1 MRRRAEQQP
10 AGQPPAQRRRQDQR
24 IVNPTPVQAIRGVEQ
39 NRSTSATNQT
49 SNRVVEYTV
58 TRASRR
64 GEIYQITVHPVA
76 VNELMSTQAVIGEV
90 MVAFSEAFRTYN
102 IPANTRGYLSVQ
114 SITNQNEHALDRPIF
129 LRDAV
134 PQLFDRILE
143 DLVQSN
149 DQVEMADL
157 DWKFTI
163 DQSIRGGAPEA
174 KRPSFLKGQLSKT
187 IERAWQSHNVNCA
200 AYALCSLM
208 YTPVYDR
215 DLLDRAREL
224 VFEMKWGSTCDKYD
238 FKYFVE
244 KYTQYRVTVRVH
256 GLDRKFLCDYKGE
269 EWDDPRKHLRLIY
282 DDNQKH
288 YGLYT
293 LPSLAKNKKECDDC
307 GALYRTDRVTGCS
320 CQGNVERIPQPKR
333 PQKCLKC
340 GEMGKH
346 SCPSVA
352 CKSCNTVYEK
362 GQYWR
367 CLVPPKEC
375 EKEIWKSGDPT
386 DGSKT
391 RHFAYDFESRI
402 KRTETT
408 VSTIQGFNYDQ
419 DGLFDTTNLTVMGTD
434 LMMHEVDFVHVK
446 SIEGGEEFSFEGD
459 TCMVD
464 FIEFCVTHN
473 RRNNVFWAHNASG
486 YDARFIFDAFAD
498 FDSSYEIKPLMRGGK
513 LMELKIKGR
522 KNGAEKHDLIFRD
535 SMLHT
540 PGSLASLAK
549 DYCAGKMLKG
559 FLLLILGFFPH
570 MFDRY
575 SNPHY
580 RGQIPDIH
588 YFDYST
594 QCKSKE
600 DYLKFLDWHSNWHN
614 ENGPVYDLNIELKK
628 YCKND
633 VDVLCCILKGFSDT
647 LTEMFKQNPLDYT
660 TAPSYAHNV
669 SLTRE
674 HFKRELDPKSED
686 YHEKYKSLV
695 PDDWVA
701 LNPQEYWFVREGLR
715 GGRTDVRKIYHI
727 VSDDDWARGVRIR
740 YQDICSE
747 YPWQQIRHL
756 FPVGLPTIEIYD
768 KEYTPCQKKDHART
782 KCGCLKDGFVP
793 GSTVV
798 FKPQISKQDILDDE
812 TFFGY
817 VCATVDPPKNMIHP
831 TLVHYDKILN
841 KCVATCE
848 RSTGYFTSV
857 EFKQALKDGYSL
869 IKLHRFDRYKAADS
883 KWREF
888 TFIPYLQKMI
898 NSKNEPADLEGLA
911 RSYREK
917 FSEFDPDFAED
928 CYRDILATHGKWG
941 KNPAKKHAFKIVL
954 NSGWGKHAE
963 NPVKQSQRTFNI
975 ETSEGFQDI
984 CDMFSN
990 IDAGKYT
997 FNSCTDLGKDRIMYK
1012 VTPTDCVSP
1021 NLHRGYLPAAG
1032 FVSAYGRLQLYE
1044 QLKLLGDRVL
1054 MNDTDS
1060 IVYIYDPELY
1070 NIPEG
1075 LLILIIGGLLGDWE
1089 VEDIDS
1095 KNGGIREFVG
1105 MGPKT
1110 YAIKCENGFTL
1121 TKAKGIRN
1129 SYAASNLVNFDVMK
1143 NHVLQYKAGNR
1154 IEATKVPTMNF
1165 VWMTGK
1171 GVKTTFTLKRLEF
1184 NFTDLKGKLNAEG
1197 YLLPFGYQ
1205 I

>member
-1 MRRRAEQQP
+1 
-10 AGQPPAQRRRQDQR
+10 
-24 IVNPTPVQAIRGVEQ
+24 
-39 NRSTSATNQT
+39 
-49 SNRVVEYTV
+49 
-58 TRASRR
+58 
-64 GEIYQITVHPVA
+64 
-76 VNELMSTQAVIGEV
+76 
-90 MVAFSEAFRTYN
+90 
-102 IPANTRGYLSVQ
+102 
-114 SITNQNEHALDRPIF
+114 
-129 LRDAV
+129 
-134 PQLFDRILE
+134 LFDR
-143 DLVQSN
+143 
-149 DQVEMADL
+149 
-157 DWKFTI
+157 
-163 DQSIRGGAPEA
+163 
-174 KRPSFLKGQLSKT
+174 
-187 IERAWQSHNVNCA
+187 
-200 AYALCSLM
+200 
-208 YTPVYDR
+208 YT
-215 DLLDRAREL
+215 
-224 VFEMKWGSTCDKYD
+224 
-238 FKYFVE
+238 
-244 KYTQYRVTVRVH
+244 
-256 GLDRKFLCDYKGE
+256 
-269 EWDDPRKHLRLIY
+269 
-282 DDNQKH
+282 
-288 YGLYT
+288 
-293 LPSLAKNKKECDDC
+293 
-307 GALYRTDRVTGCS
+307 
-320 CQGNVERIPQPKR
+320 
-333 PQKCLKC
+333 
-340 GEMGKH
+340 
-346 SCPSVA
+346 
-352 CKSCNTVYEK
+352 
-362 GQYWR
+362 
-367 CLVPPKEC
+367 
-375 EKEIWKSGDPT
+375 
-386 DGSKT
+386 
-391 RHFAYDFESRI
+391 
-402 KRTETT
+402 
-408 VSTIQGFNYDQ
+408 
-419 DGLFDTTNLTVMGTD
+419 
-434 LMMHEVDFVHVK
+434 
-446 SIEGGEEFSFEGD
+446 
-459 TCMVD
+459 
-464 FIEFCVTHN
+464 
-473 RRNNVFWAHNASG
+473 
-486 YDARFIFDAFAD
+486 
-498 FDSSYEIKPLMRGGK
+498 
-513 LMELKIKGR
+513 
-522 KNGAEKHDLIFRD
+522 
-535 SMLHT
+535 
-540 PGSLASLAK
+540 
-549 DYCAGKMLKG
+549 
-559 FLLLILGFFPH
+559 
-570 MFDRY
+570 
-575 SNPHY
+575 NPNY

-594 QCKSKE
+594 QCKTKE

-614 ENGPVYDLNIELKK
+614 ENGPVYDLNLELKK

-686 YHEKYKSLV
+686 YQQKYKQCI
-695 PDDWVA
+695 PDDWAV
-701 LNPQEYWFVREGLR
+701 LNPQEYWFVRKGLR

-727 VSDDDWARGVRIR
+727 VSDEDWARGVRIR

-768 KEYTPCQKKDHART
+768 RDYTPCQKKEHVHF
-782 KCGCLKDGFVP
+782 KCSCVKNGFVP

-798 FKPQISKQDILDDE
+798 FKNQISKQDILNDD

-817 VCATVDPPKNMIHP
+817 VCATVDPPKDMIHP
-831 TLVHYDKILN
+831 TLVHYDETLN

-857 EFKQALKDGYSL
+857 EFKQALQDGYSL

-898 NSKNEPADLEGLA
+898 NSKNEPADLESLA
-911 RSYREK
+911 RLYREK

-928 CYRDILATHGKWG
+928 CYRDILATRGKWG

-963 NPVKQSQRTFNI
+963 NPVKQNQKTFNMDSD
-975 ETSEGFQDI
+975 EDMQKI
-984 CDMFSN
+984 CDIFSN
-990 IDAGKYT
+990 IDAGNAT
-997 FNSCTDLGKDRIMYK
+997 FNSCVDLGKDRIMYK
-1012 VTPTDCVSP
+1012 TTPTASVSP
-1021 NLHRGYLPAAG
+1021 NFHKGYLPAAG

-1044 QLKLLGDRVL
+1044 QLKKLGDRVL

-1070 NIPEG
+1070 NIPE
-1075 LLILIIGGLLGDWE
+1075 GGLLGDWE

-1154 IEATKVPTMNF
+1154 IDATKVPTMNF

-1184 NFTDLKGKLNAEG
+1184 NFTDLKGKLNRDG